1 MLGKHTGEFFEWT
14 IRPELVQA
22 MKEINLKGKHLL
34 QKIYDEALEDKHWV
48 FFNWFPSY
56 KKSVQEYKGQAI
68 KIMNALL
75 GAGQMM
81 FSKIIIF
88 SPKKLGKVFNCV
100 DTSRLGNCIYLNKNH
115 VLYCQHDNMLELIL
129 NEKYIGTYK
138 YKDIRIENAIPA
150 IIDKETFDAV
160 QKRMTKNKK
169 THVDAGGGMA

>member
-68 KIMNALL
+68 NNNWTDTVFQKLIKKYN
-75 GAGQMM
+75 
-81 FSKIIIF
+81 
-88 SPKKLGKVFNCV
+88 PKW
-100 DTSRLGNCIYLNKNH
+100 YL
-115 VLYCQHDNMLELIL
+115 
-129 NEKYIGTYK
+129 
-138 YKDIRIENAIPA
+138 
-150 IIDKETFDAV
+150 
-160 QKRMTKNKK
+160 
-169 THVDAGGGMA
+169 

>member
-68 KIMNALL
+68 NNNWTDTVFQNLKKYN
-75 GAGQMM
+75 
-81 FSKIIIF
+81 
-88 SPKKLGKVFNCV
+88 PKW
-100 DTSRLGNCIYLNKNH
+100 YL
-115 VLYCQHDNMLELIL
+115 
-129 NEKYIGTYK
+129 
-138 YKDIRIENAIPA
+138 
-150 IIDKETFDAV
+150 
-160 QKRMTKNKK
+160 
-169 THVDAGGGMA
+169 